1 MKLFDIA
8 QEIEAC
14 VIDGENAVN
23 TETGEVIDRA
33 ALDALQMDFNDKAE
47 NIALWIKNLDAE
59 ADAVKNQKLIFAA
72 RQKAVENKRD
82 SLKEYLATCL
92 QGKAFKTD
100 KVKVSYRKSEV
111 ITVQNIEKVPT
122 EFLKYSAPTVDKAEV
137 KKEIKAGK
145 AVPGCALET
154 KQNIQI
160 K

>member
-1 MKLFDIA
+1 MKLFEIA
-8 QEIEAC
+8 QEIESC
-14 VIDGENAVN
+14 VIDGDNAVN

-100 KVKVSYRKSEV
+100 RVKVSYRKSEV
-111 ITVQNIEKVPT
+111 IAVQNIEKVPT
-122 EFLKYSAPTVDKAEV
+122 EFLKYAAPTVDKAEV

-145 AVPGCALET
+145 VVPGCVLES